1 MTLKEYFTKSISN
14 LINLI
19 NSNNDV
25 KKLITIMISLWII
38 LIISSFVMLCKG
50 YRTTFG
56 TPLMWLILNL
66 FFGPFLTVPFII
78 GAFVPGKKKIN
89 PIDMKLNFF
98 LPLVISLLISKCRI
112 IHESNIIAI
121 FLSSMISAIITLVLV
136 IMCIYKGK
144 KNIYITAD
152 SLSGNKVQLFSKYM
166 YNRKERFKM
175 RHAKNTYTF
184 TAYNFTTHKFDEK
197 SVDVL
202 SSDYISKCY
211 MISYVKEG
219 NFKRV
224 LYQKPDKDTIKIVQL
239 DYPIE
244 SYFYSYLAGIFIM
257 LWFNIPFLEAIYIWI
272 QNFKN

>member
-78 GAFVPGKKKIN
+78 GAFGPGKKIIN
-89 PIDMKLNFF
+89 PIHMKLNFF

-112 IHESNIIAI
+112 LHESNIIAI

-136 IMCIYKGK
+136 VMCIYKGK

-272 QNFKN
+272 QNF

>member
-1 MTLKEYFTKSISN
+1 
-14 LINLI
+14 
-19 NSNNDV
+19 
-25 KKLITIMISLWII
+25 
-38 LIISSFVMLCKG
+38 
-50 YRTTFG
+50 
-56 TPLMWLILNL
+56 
-66 FFGPFLTVPFII
+66 
-78 GAFVPGKKKIN
+78 
-89 PIDMKLNFF
+89 
-98 LPLVISLLISKCRI
+98 
-112 IHESNIIAI
+112 
-121 FLSSMISAIITLVLV
+121 
-136 IMCIYKGK
+136 
-144 KNIYITAD
+144 
-152 SLSGNKVQLFSKYM
+152 M

-272 QNFKN
+272 QNF